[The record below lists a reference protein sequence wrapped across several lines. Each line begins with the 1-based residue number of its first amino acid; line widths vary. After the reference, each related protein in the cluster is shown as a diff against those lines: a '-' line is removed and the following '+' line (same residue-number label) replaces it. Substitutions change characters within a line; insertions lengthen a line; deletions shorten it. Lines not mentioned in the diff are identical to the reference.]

1 MADLERVLQQFHDSE
16 INAGGQ
22 TFFDAGMRIGASVMD
37 QLSLPLRSCALT
49 NADYAELLPNRPD
62 QNPLAM
68 SDFHDFYIRGNLREP
83 APTNGLIIR
92 RPRTG
97 EWPMRGLTI
106 RLACE
111 EVWRVAVPDL
121 LSRSRQPRRYIGMP
135 FVSVIRRYRF
145 TL

>member
-16 INAGGQ
+16 INAGVQ
-22 TFFDAGMRIGASVMD
+22 MFFDAGMRIGASVMD

-49 NADYAELLPNRPD
+49 NADYAGSSQIDL
-62 QNPLAM
+62 
-68 SDFHDFYIRGNLREP
+68 IRILWQCPIFMFLHKGKLREP
-83 APTNGLIIR
+83 APTNDLIIR

-97 EWPMRGLTI
+97 EWRMRGLTI

-135 FVSVIRRYRF
+135 FVSVIRRYRS
-145 TL
+145 TP